1 MKTSNELRF
10 NPMWKETYEIVE
22 YIYGKIVDLI
32 SNFPD
37 EQWNTASKLRNAA
50 SDSLFYV
57 SLAVGNISEMSGEY
71 DWNYARKYLFL
82 LQSMYIF
89 ATKQKFLELEPEII
103 VKIDKLLR
111 EIEVQIKQ
119 SKRKEEERN
128 KKELE
133 RWLEKYRLWL
143 KIQK

>member
-1 MKTSNELRF
+1 M
-10 NPMWKETYEIVE
+10 
-22 YIYGKIVDLI
+22 
-32 SNFPD
+32 
-37 EQWNTASKLRNAA
+37 
-50 SDSLFYV
+50 
-57 SLAVGNISEMSGEY
+57 AVANIPEMSGEY
-71 DWNYARKYLFL
+71 DWNYARKYLFS

-133 RWLEKYRLWL
+133 RWLEKYRLWQ